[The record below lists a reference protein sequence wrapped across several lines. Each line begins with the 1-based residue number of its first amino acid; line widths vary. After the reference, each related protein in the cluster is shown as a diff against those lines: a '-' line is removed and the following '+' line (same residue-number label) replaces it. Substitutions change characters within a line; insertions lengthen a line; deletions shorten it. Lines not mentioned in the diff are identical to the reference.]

1 MEMMNI
7 IGYLNELDRVT
18 SEIVKSGSVH
28 IVNALNE
35 INQNNFAIM
44 TPEQNINVL
53 MDLNFIKQYS
63 KSTNIL
69 DESQKIDEL
78 MDFFNIDKKILR
90 NDLESDIGYNELSPK
105 VESIYNEVKDCKKS
119 YEDKQEEIK
128 KAQELKEYIETI
140 KSIKIDINVLKSMKL
155 FSFSIGKLT
164 KENYS
169 KLKDNI
175 ENVSSVVYAICP
187 IPGYQVVMS
196 LTPKFLEAEVDRI
209 FKSLN
214 YEEII
219 LPENLS
225 GTPDE
230 IASKLIGEINKKE
243 DELELIRVNIN
254 KLKEKYCRTIEKC
267 YGITKLYEKVHLIKN
282 EVACT
287 SEFFY
292 MAGWVPESEKKDVQ
306 ERLHK
311 FGDKLM
317 VIYKSQS
324 EVSSSIV
331 PPTKLKNNW
340 FSRPFETL
348 VGMYGLPSY
357 NETDP
362 TTFVAISYMIMFG
375 CMFGDIG
382 QGFIFLLAGI
392 LMTMKDREST
402 FGGILSR
409 LGISSMFFGAMFG
422 SVFGNEEIFP
432 HLLVKPLDNITDVLI
447 GGIVLGVVFTTVS
460 FVFSFVN
467 AGKRNDFE
475 DGVLGKDGAV
485 GFVFYWIVLLTALSM
500 VGTTGIKIPVNTAI
514 TACCIMLLL
523 MVFKQPLASLITG
536 RRPLYTEPVADYYVA
551 SGFGVVETLLSMLSN
566 TISFIRVGA
575 FALNHAGLFLAFATL
590 ASMMKNGVGSISI
603 LILGNVIIIGLEGL
617 IVFIQGLR
625 LEYYELFSKYYD
637 GSGIAYSPVKLKYAK
652 ETENMKSIK
661 EVNQK
666 QLQSVNA

>member
-1 MEMMNI
+1 MEMMNV
-7 IGYLNELDRVT
+7 IGYLNELDKVT
-18 SEIVKSGSVH
+18 SEVVKSGSVH

-35 INQNNFAIM
+35 INQNNFTIM
-44 TPEQNINVL
+44 TAEQSTNVL
-53 MDLNFIKQYS
+53 MDLSFVKQYA
-63 KSTNIL
+63 KSADTS

-78 MDFFNIDKKILR
+78 MDFFGIDRKIFR
-90 NDLESDIGYNELSPK
+90 NDLEIGLGYNELTQK
-105 VESIYNEVKDCKKS
+105 VDSIYNEVKDCKKS

-128 KAQELKEYIETI
+128 KAQELKEYIE
-140 KSIKIDINVLKSMKL
+140 KMRNIKIDISVLRNMDL
-155 FSFSIGKLT
+155 FKFSLGKFT

-169 KLKDNI
+169 KLEDNI
-175 ENVSSVVYAICP
+175 ENVSSIIYDICSV
-187 IPGYQVVMS
+187 PGYQIVMS

-214 YEEII
+214 YEEIV

-230 IASKLIGEINKKE
+230 LVSNLAEEISEKKE
-243 DELELIRVNIN
+243 EFESIIGNID
-254 KLKEKYCRTIEKC
+254 KLREKYYRTIEEC
-267 YGITKLYEKVHLIKN
+267 YSSSKLYEKVRLINN

-292 MAGWVPESEKKDVQ
+292 MAGWVPVSEKKNLQ
-306 ERLHK
+306 EKLHK
-311 FGDKLM
+311 FGDRLM
-317 VIYKSQS
+317 VIFKPQS
-324 EVSSSIV
+324 DVSSSLV

-348 VGMYGLPSY
+348 VGMYGIPSY
-357 NETDP
+357 NEADP
-362 TTFVAISYMIMFG
+362 TSFVAISYMIMFG

-392 LMTMKDREST
+392 LMTLKDREST

-432 HLLVKPLDNITDVLI
+432 HILVKPLDNINAVLI

-460 FVFSFVN
+460 FVYSFVN
-467 AGKRNDFE
+467 ARKRKDFE
-475 DGVLGKDGAV
+475 DGVLSRNGAV
-485 GFVFYWIVLLTALSM
+485 GFVFYWMILLTALSM
-500 VGTTGIKIPVNTAI
+500 VGNIGIKVPINTAI
-514 TACCIMLLL
+514 PVCCVLLLL
-523 MVFKQPLASLITG
+523 MVFKQPLASLMTG
-536 RRPLYTEPVADYYVA
+536 RRPLYTEAVSDYYIE

-590 ASMMKNGVGSISI
+590 ASMMKSTAGNIGI

-637 GSGIAYSPVKLKYAK
+637 GSGIEYSPVGLKYAK
-652 ETENMKSIK
+652 ETVNIEKIK
-661 EVNQK
+661 EINQK
-666 QLQSVNA
+666 QIQSVNA